1 MLKKPWYIVS
11 RIREVIM
18 SIHSE
23 LKFLVSKEKFY
34 TNKILEK
41 FIYLLNSR
49 AFAELGYS
57 SLYEYAMKELGYSE
71 DQAYR
76 RIAAAKVLRVVP
88 EASALS
94 LSKLVIASSLL
105 KNKNLDRAGL
115 AARVLELKDK
125 SFSETEKLTRNKTS
139 KKVELTKETLKL
151 LEEVKY
157 DLNTGDTNELIQK
170 LCKFYKNKTKP
181 RVRENSTRAIK
192 VDKKQLTFS
201 RYIQAHVKEEVLKK
215 SDHQCEFVGT
225 NGKRCEAK
233 TKLEFAHH
241 YPYSLGG
248 ENKASNLKIYCK
260 THNLFEQK
268 YLVMNRTYS

>member
-1 MLKKPWYIVS
+1 MGGV
-11 RIREVIM
+11 M

-23 LKFLVSKEKFY
+23 LKFLVGKEKYY
-34 TNKILEK
+34 TTKILEK
-41 FIYLLNSR
+41 FIYLINSR

-88 EASALS
+88 EAKDLS
-94 LSKLVIASSLL
+94 LSKLVKASVLL
-105 KNKNLDRAGL
+105 KDKNLERAEL
-115 AARVLELKDK
+115 VARVLSLKDK
-125 SFSETEKLTRNKTS
+125 TAREADKITRNQTS
-139 KKVELTKETLKL
+139 KKIELNEETLKL

-181 RVRENSTRAIK
+181 RETNKIRATK

-201 RYIQAHVKEEVLKK
+201 RYIETHVKDEVLKK
-215 SDHQCEFVGT
+215 SGHQCEFISSQ
-225 NGKRCEAK
+225 GKRCEAK
-233 TKLEFAHH
+233 TKLEYAHH

-248 ENKASNLKIYCK
+248 ENTVKNLKMLCK
-260 THNLFEQK
+260 THNLFEVQ
-268 YLVMNRTYS
+268 LIGC

>member
-1 MLKKPWYIVS
+1 
-11 RIREVIM
+11 M

-23 LKFLVSKEKFY
+23 LKFLVAKEKFY

-88 EASALS
+88 EASDLS
-94 LSKLVIASSLL
+94 LSKLVKASALL
-105 KNKNLDRAGL
+105 KDKNLDRAGL
-115 AARVLELKDK
+115 AARVLSLKDI
-125 SFSETEKLTRNKTS
+125 SACEADKLTRNKSS
-139 KKVELTKETLKL
+139 KKIELTAETLKL

-181 RVRENSTRAIK
+181 REIKSARAIK

-201 RYIQAHVKEEVLKK
+201 RYIQAQVKDEVMKK
-215 SDHQCEFVGT
+215 SDHQCEFVGSS
-225 NGKRCEAK
+225 GKRCEAK

-260 THNLFEQK
+260 THNLYEAQILGRSLGDFRG
-268 YLVMNRTYS
+268 LRS